1 MSLQTELDK
10 FLKSATGRKK
20 VAEARTA
27 ALKAG
32 KKFGVGDSAVSTQK
46 AIKHAEELREIVWDA
61 LPPVLKWGENAIDI
75 NDIHIGKPTVLANG
89 DIEVDLTFDR
99 DAVHRDSLYP
109 EKYPEGV
116 DNIVRLFSVGYS
128 TDQRVFG
135 RWKGENIPSALRLGG
150 SAFMQQA
157 VAEFNDKYTSN
168 GTKATLDPSYNP

>member
-1 MSLQTELDK
+1 MSLQKELDK
-10 FLKSATGRKK
+10 FLKSPAGQKR

-46 AIKHAEELREIVWDA
+46 AIRYAEELRDIVWSA
-61 LPPVLKWGENAIDI
+61 LPPVLKTGENGLEI
-75 NDIHIGKPTVLANG
+75 NDIRIGKPTVLANG
-89 DIEVDLTFDR
+89 DIEVGLTFDK

-109 EKYPEGV
+109 EGNPEGV

-128 TDQRVFG
+128 TDRRVFG
-135 RWKGENIPSALRLGG
+135 YWEGKKIPSAMRLGG
-150 SAFMQQA
+150 SAFMQRA
-157 VAEFNDKYTSN
+157 VDEFNYRHAGN